1 MSDFDIRDLSTYEG
15 YKENITPEL
24 ERVLQGFA
32 MKPKEFDGMEF
43 LGFEYVDRNDIE
55 ADFNDARVEDA
66 SVQKQK
72 AFSKVISAG
81 KYLPFN
87 FEPPVVEP
95 NPNYPKNSDKKW
107 KLVNGFHRNFGHG
120 LLTLTHM
127 WCGKAKFE
135 NDAVR
140 EEYASYANKQDEF
153 VLLAEPRTEADL
165 IKTGIS
171 SLKKRDIKKP
181 TATDIRDVIASLKA
195 VQENKDYDDRVFN
208 GIADKFNVKS
218 ETIKT
223 TNQKGAMKIYRD
235 LSDDGGAAHAQ
246 SYYPGSRDQS
256 WRALQAVADLTEAH
270 GEAPMIVAH
279 VTKVHDTK
287 TLNKTRHSFVNDMI
301 EDIDTCR
308 QVVELADKG
317 FLSVD
322 SIKEKTVFVP
332 QNKAEV
338 TANTMVKY
346 SDLS

>member
-1 MSDFDIRDLSTYEG
+1 MSDFDIRDLNTYES

-24 ERVLQGFA
+24 DKYLQGFA

-43 LGFEYVDRNDIE
+43 LGFGYIDRNDIE

-66 SVQKQK
+66 SVQKQV
-72 AFSKVISAG
+72 AFQKVISAG

-107 KLVNGFHRNFGHG
+107 KLVNGFHRDFGHG
-120 LLTLTHM
+120 LATLTHM

-171 SLKKRDIKKP
+171 SLKKRDIKNP
-181 TATDIRDVIASLKA
+181 TATDIMGVITSLKA
-195 VQENKDYDDRVFN
+195 VQENKDYDGRVFK
-208 GIADKFNVKS
+208 GIADKFNINV

-256 WRALQAVADLTEAH
+256 WRAIQAVADLTEAN
-270 GEAPMIVAH
+270 GETPMIVAH
-279 VTKVHDTK
+279 VTKVHDTA

-301 EDIDTCR
+301 EDIGMCR
-308 QVVELADKG
+308 QIVELADKG
-317 FLSVD
+317 FLAVD
-322 SIKEKTVFVP
+322 SIKDKTVFVP

-338 TANTMVKY
+338 KANIMVNY